1 MAEIVKFDKSKKTEI
16 PVSGMHCAS
25 CVAKVEGIIKAVPG
39 VTKVSVNLA
48 TNSASIEHQRSGF
61 DISAV
66 IDALDKGGYPAKLA
80 ETRLTVSGMHCASC
94 VANIEKYLLQIDG
107 VVDAAV
113 NLTTGSGTIK
123 HLAVDR
129 LQDKITTALAGSGYT
144 ATIPDDGHQDSDPT
158 DSEVAELRW
167 PLLFSLA
174 AAAITM
180 IIMAGEHFHLF
191 HFDPEISGHI
201 QFVLATAVYFWC
213 GKRFHLG
220 LWHSLKRKSADMN
233 TLISLGT
240 SAAYF
245 FSVVVLF
252 KPSLLPASGGH
263 PEFYFD
269 TAIMI
274 IALILLGRYLEAK
287 ARSRSSSAI
296 RKLLEARP
304 DEATVVVNGTESQK
318 HSEYLEIGDIVRVR
332 PGERIAADGE
342 IIDGTGSV
350 DESMLTGEA
359 LPVDKQAG
367 DQITGGTINTTGSF
381 DFRVTTAQ
389 SESRLTKIAAM
400 VRHALSAKPQ
410 IQRLVDKVASIFVP
424 IVIGLSVL
432 TLAIWLISG
441 AEFTFA
447 LKAFIAVLIIA
458 CPCALGLA
466 TPVAIM
472 VGIGRG
478 AGMGILFRSGDSLEQ
493 IGKVSTMFFDKT
505 GTLTNGAFR
514 VVNMHGIRQSSESLL
529 RLVASVESK
538 SEHPLAKAVIEYA
551 QERNVALA
559 GVQDFISYAGAGAEG
574 TVEGNRVLLGTAKFF
589 QYRKIDLTS
598 VAANVELEL
607 AHGRSVIFVAID
619 GATAGFVTLADTVKP
634 DASTAIHE
642 LSMLGITATMLTGD
656 NQHSAQSVAREIG
669 INSFKA
675 ELLPQQKLNAIT
687 EAKSSGTIIGMVGDG
702 INDAPALAAADIG
715 IALSSGRDIAVESA
729 AVTLTG
735 SDLRKVPQVIRLARA
750 IVRNIK
756 QNLFWAFFYNVITI
770 PIAAGA
776 LYPVFGIQ
784 LSPIIAAGAMSLSSI
799 FVVTTALR
807 LKRFY

>member
-1 MAEIVKFDKSKKTEI
+1 M
-16 PVSGMHCAS
+16 
-25 CVAKVEGIIKAVPG
+25 
-39 VTKVSVNLA
+39 
-48 TNSASIEHQRSGF
+48 
-61 DISAV
+61 
-66 IDALDKGGYPAKLA
+66 
-80 ETRLTVSGMHCASC
+80 
-94 VANIEKYLLQIDG
+94 
-107 VVDAAV
+107 
-113 NLTTGSGTIK
+113 TGT
-123 HLAVDR
+123 
-129 LQDKITTALAGSGYT
+129 
-144 ATIPDDGHQDSDPT
+144 QDSDPT

-174 AAAITM
+174 SVAITM
-180 IIMAGEHFHLF
+180 FIMAGEHFHFF
-191 HFDPEISGHI
+191 HIDPEVSGHI

-252 KPSLLPASGGH
+252 KPSLFPATGGH
-263 PEFYFD
+263 SEFYFD

-274 IALILLGRYLEAK
+274 IALILLGRFLEAK

-304 DEATVVVNGTESQK
+304 DEATIVVNGTEKQK
-318 HSEYLEIGDIVRVR
+318 RSEYLEIGDIVRVR
-332 PGERIAADGE
+332 PGEWIAADGE
-342 IIDGTGSV
+342 IIEGTGSV
-350 DESMLTGEA
+350 NESMLTGEA
-359 LPVDKQAG
+359 LPVDKQTG
-367 DQITGGTINTTGSF
+367 DQVTGGTINTTGSF

-400 VRHALSAKPQ
+400 VRQALSAKPQ

-424 IVIGLSVL
+424 IVIGLSVV
-432 TLAIWLISG
+432 TLAIWLLAG
-441 AEFTFA
+441 AGFVFA
-447 LKAFIAVLIIA
+447 LKA
-458 CPCALGLA
+458 
-466 TPVAIM
+466 
-472 VGIGRG
+472 GIGRG

-538 SEHPLAKAVIEYA
+538 SEHPLAKAVVEYA
-551 QERNVALA
+551 QEQGVAFA
-559 GVQDFISYAGAGAEG
+559 SVSDFVSYAGAGAEG
-574 TVEGNRVLLGTAKFF
+574 TVEGKRVLLGTAKFF
-589 QYRKIDLTS
+589 QYRKIDLS
-598 VAANVELEL
+598 ALAADVDPEL
-607 AHGRSVIFVAID
+607 AHGRSLMFVAID
-619 GATAGFVTLADTVKP
+619 GTAAGFVTLADTIKP

-669 INSFKA
+669 ITNFKA
-675 ELLPQQKLNAIT
+675 ELLPQQKLNAIA
-687 EAKSSGTIIGMVGDG
+687 EAKSSGAIIGMVGDG

-715 IALSSGRDIAVESA
+715 IALSSGSDIAVESA

-735 SDLRKVPQVIRLARA
+735 SGLRKVPQVIRLARA

-770 PIAAGA
+770 PVAAGA
-776 LYPVFGIQ
+776 LYPAFGIQ
-784 LSPIIAAGAMSLSSI
+784 LSPIIAAAAMSLSSI
-799 FVVTTALR
+799 FVVTNALR
-807 LKRFY
+807 LRRFH

>member
-1 MAEIVKFDKSKKTEI
+1 MAEIVKSDKSKQTEI
-16 PVSGMHCAS
+16 PVTGMHCAS
-25 CVAKVEGIIKAVPG
+25 CVAKVEGIIRSVPG
-39 VTKVSVNLA
+39 VTMVSVNLA
-48 TNSASIEHQRSGF
+48 TNSASIEHQRSDF
-61 DISAV
+61 DVTAV
-66 IDALDKGGYPAKLA
+66 VKALDKGGYPAKLN
-80 ETRLTVSGMHCASC
+80 ETRLSISGMHCASC
-94 VANIEKYLLQIDG
+94 VANIEKYLLQING

-123 HLAVDR
+123 HLGVER
-129 LQDKITTALAGSGYT
+129 LQEKITAALAGSGYT
-144 ATIPDDGHQDSDPT
+144 ATIAEDEHQDSDPT
-158 DSEVAELRW
+158 DTEIAELHR

-180 IIMAGEHFHLF
+180 FIMAGEHFHFF
-191 HFDPEISGHI
+191 HIDPEISGHI

-240 SAAYF
+240 TAAYV
-245 FSVVVLF
+245 FSVIVLF
-252 KPSLLPASGGH
+252 KPSLFPASGGH
-263 PEFYFD
+263 SEFYFD

-274 IALILLGRYLEAK
+274 IALILVGRFFEAK

-304 DEATVVVNGTESQK
+304 DEATVIVNGVERQK
-318 HSEYLEIGDIVRVR
+318 RSEYLEIGDIVRVR

-342 IIDGTGSV
+342 VIDGTGSIN
-350 DESMLTGEA
+350 ESMLTGEA
-359 LPVDKQAG
+359 LPVDKQSG
-367 DQITGGTINTTGSF
+367 DQVTGGTINTSGSF

-389 SESRLTKIAAM
+389 SESRLSKIAVM

-432 TLAIWLISG
+432 TLVIWLISG
-441 AEFTFA
+441 AEFAFA

-514 VVNMHGIRQSSESLL
+514 VVNMHSISQSSESLL

-538 SEHPLAKAVIEYA
+538 SEHPLAKAVVEYA
-551 QERNVALA
+551 QKQGVALA
-559 GVQDFISYAGAGAEG
+559 NVSDFVSYAGAGADG
-574 TVEGNRVLLGTAKFF
+574 SVDGMRVLLGTAKFF
-589 QYRKIDLTS
+589 QYRKIDLSALAAS
-598 VAANVELEL
+598 VEIELSQ
-607 AHGRSVIFVAID
+607 GRSVIFVAVD
-619 GATAGFVTLADTVKP
+619 GIAAGFVTLADTVKP
-634 DASTAIHE
+634 DAATAVHE
-642 LSMLGITATMLTGD
+642 LSALGITVTMLTGD
-656 NQHSAQSVAREIG
+656 NRHSAQSVAREIG
-669 INSFKA
+669 INSVNA
-675 ELLPQQKLNAIT
+675 ELLPQQKLNAIN
-687 EAKSSGTIIGMVGDG
+687 EARTGGAIVGMVGDG
-702 INDAPALAAADIG
+702 INDSPALAAADVG
-715 IALSSGRDIAVESA
+715 IALSSGSDIAVESA

-735 SDLRKVPQVIRLARA
+735 ADLRKVPQVIRLARA

-770 PIAAGA
+770 PVAAGA
-776 LYPVFGIQ
+776 LYPAFGVQ
-784 LSPIIAAGAMSLSSI
+784 LSPIIAAGAMSLSSV
-799 FVVTTALR
+799 FVVTNALR
-807 LKRFY
+807 LRRFN

>member
-1 MAEIVKFDKSKKTEI
+1 MTEIVKSDKSRKTEI
-16 PVSGMHCAS
+16 PVCGMHCAS

-39 VTKVSVNLA
+39 VGAVSVNLA
-48 TNSASIEHQRSGF
+48 TNSATLTEGSAGF
-61 DISAV
+61 DLRAV
-66 IDALDKGGYPAKLA
+66 VDSLNRSGYPAKLA
-80 ETRLTVSGMHCASC
+80 ETRLSISGMHCASC
-94 VANIEKYLLQIDG
+94 VANIEKHLLQIDG
-107 VVDAAV
+107 VVEAAV

-129 LQDKITTALAGSGYT
+129 LQEKISTAFAGSGYT
-144 ATIPDDGHQDSDPT
+144 ATIADDDHQDSDPT
-158 DSEVAELRW
+158 DSEVAGLRW

-180 IIMAGEHFHLF
+180 FIMAGEHFHFF
-191 HFDPEISGHI
+191 HMDPEISGHL

-220 LWHSLKRKSADMN
+220 FWHSLKRKSADMN

-252 KPSLLPASGGH
+252 KPSLFPTSGGH

-304 DEATVVVNGTESQK
+304 DEATVIIKGAEKQK
-318 HSEYLEIGDIVRVR
+318 RSEYLEIGDIVRVR

-342 IIDGTGSV
+342 IIVGSGALN
-350 DESMLTGEA
+350 ESMLTGEA
-359 LPVDKQAG
+359 LPVDKQIG
-367 DQITGGTINTTGSF
+367 DQVTGGTINTSGSF
-381 DFRVTTAQ
+381 DFRVTTSQ

-400 VRHALSAKPQ
+400 VRQALSAKPQ

-424 IVIGLSVL
+424 IVIALSVL
-432 TLAIWLISG
+432 TMVIWLITG
-441 AEFTFA
+441 AEFAFA

-493 IGKVSTMFFDKT
+493 ISKVSTMFFDKT
-505 GTLTNGAFR
+505 GTLTNGVFSVATVYSTDQFS
-514 VVNMHGIRQSSESLL
+514 NQFL

-538 SEHPLAKAVIEYA
+538 SEHPLAKAVVDYA
-551 QERNVALA
+551 RLKGVATSD
-559 GVQDFISYAGAGAEG
+559 VQDFVSYAGAGAEG
-574 TVEGNRVLLGTAKFF
+574 SVEGRRVLLGTARFF
-589 QYRKIDLTS
+589 QYRKIDLSTL
-598 VAANVELEL
+598 AASAERELSQ
-607 AHGRSVIFVAID
+607 GRSVMFAAID
-619 GATAGFVTLADTVKP
+619 GVAAGFITLGDAVKADAAAAVQEL
-634 DASTAIHE
+634 TA
-642 LSMLGITATMLTGD
+642 LGVATMMLTGD
-656 NQHSAQSVAREIG
+656 NALSAQSVARAIG
-669 INSFKA
+669 IDSFKA
-675 ELLPQQKLNAIT
+675 ELLPQQKLNAIS
-687 EAKSSGTIIGMVGDG
+687 EAKTGGLIIGMVGDG

-715 IALSSGRDIAVESA
+715 IALSSGSDIAVESA

-770 PIAAGA
+770 PIAAGV
-776 LYPVFGIQ
+776 LYPAFGIQ
-784 LSPIIAAGAMSLSSI
+784 LSPIIAAAAMSLSSVC
-799 FVVTTALR
+799 VVTNALR
-807 LKRFY
+807 LKRFS

>member
-1 MAEIVKFDKSKKTEI
+1 MTEIVKSDTSSQTEI
-16 PVSGMHCAS
+16 PVTGMHCAS
-25 CVAKVEGIIKAVPG
+25 CVAKVEGIIKSVPG
-39 VTKVSVNLA
+39 VASVSVNLA
-48 TNSASIEHQRSGF
+48 TNSATLTKSSSGF
-61 DISAV
+61 DLRAV
-66 IDALDKGGYPAKLA
+66 VNSLDRGGYPAKLS
-80 ETRLTVSGMHCASC
+80 ETRLTISGMHCASC
-94 VANIEKYLLQIDG
+94 VANIEKHLLEIDD
-107 VVDAAV
+107 VIDAAV

-123 HLAVDR
+123 HLAVER
-129 LQDKITTALAGSGYT
+129 LQDKITNALAGSGYT
-144 ATIPDDGHQDSDPT
+144 ATIAGDDHQDSDPT

-191 HFDPEISGHI
+191 HIDPEISGHI

-213 GKRFHLG
+213 GKRFHRG

-240 SAAYF
+240 SAAYL

-252 KPSLLPASGGH
+252 KPSLFPATIGH

-287 ARSRSSSAI
+287 ARSRSSAAI

-304 DEATVVVNGTESQK
+304 DEATVIINGAESQK
-318 HSEYLEIGDIVRVR
+318 RSEYLEIGDIIRIR

-342 IIDGTGSV
+342 IINGTGSV
-350 DESMLTGEA
+350 NESMLTGEA
-359 LPVDKQAG
+359 LPVEKQLG
-367 DQITGGTINTTGSF
+367 DQVTGGTINTAGSF
-381 DFRVTTAQ
+381 DFRVTTPQ

-400 VRHALSAKPQ
+400 VRQALSAKPQ

-424 IVIGLSVL
+424 VVIGLSVL
-432 TLAIWLISG
+432 TMVIWLISG
-441 AEFTFA
+441 AEFAFA
-447 LKAFIAVLIIA
+447 LKAVIAVLIIA

-505 GTLTNGAFR
+505 GTLTHGAFR
-514 VVNMHGIRQSSESLL
+514 VATVHSTGQFSDSFL
-529 RLVASVESK
+529 RLVASVESL
-538 SEHPLAKAVIEYA
+538 SEHPLAEAVVDYA
-551 QERNVALA
+551 HEMGVALSN
-559 GVQDFISYAGAGAEG
+559 VQDFVSYAGAGAEG
-574 TVEGNRVLLGTAKFF
+574 TVEDRRVLLGTAKFF
-589 QYRKIDLTS
+589 QYRKIDLSALAAS
-598 VAANVELEL
+598 VDPELSQ
-607 AHGRSVIFVAID
+607 GRSVMYAAID
-619 GATAGFVTLADTVKP
+619 GVAAGFITLGDTVRSEAATAVQELA
-634 DASTAIHE
+634 A
-642 LSMLGITATMLTGD
+642 LGITATMLTGD
-656 NQHSAQSVAREIG
+656 NTLSAQTIARQIG
-669 INSFKA
+669 IDNFKA
-675 ELLPQQKLNAIT
+675 ELLPQQKLIAIND
-687 EAKSSGTIIGMVGDG
+687 AKTGGVVIGMVGDG

-715 IALSSGRDIAVESA
+715 IALSSGSDIAVESA
-729 AVTLTG
+729 AVTLTA
-735 SDLRKVPQVIRLARA
+735 SDLNKVPQVIRLARA

-770 PIAAGA
+770 PIAAGV
-776 LYPVFGIQ
+776 LYPAFGIQ
-784 LSPIIAAGAMSLSSI
+784 LSPIIAAGAMSLSSV
-799 FVVTTALR
+799 FVVTNALR
-807 LKRFY
+807 LKRFS